1 MSLSEIRRYHLI
13 ANTVEKTKLSPKTS
27 QDVVADYSIALRED
41 YISTINYLISTSRPS
56 NKSILFKHQL
66 RFCIEESLQFNAFV
80 HFEDNKVVTNVSF
93 GLLLSLDDL
102 FARLGCSAD
111 FYSFDASS
119 ERLWNGAECLWFHP
133 ERTPFKPKIRYHNY
147 AFTVDPML
155 ALNAPP
161 TSGLGLF
168 YSAIAWGDLE
178 RIGLAD
184 FMSKIGLMWV
194 LMHEEGHYT
203 NGHLSHLVEKYS
215 HLNQSLQISETT
227 SSIDSAESEFAKI
240 KEWQADVSATNAVV
254 DYFLNAECFPSLP
267 AYCQKAASTKK
278 ENTARQVQWLFRAII
293 VSIGTTVLILQKSHS
308 IHGTSK
314 RYPLPR
320 TRLLLSIV
328 VAFSRATDPRFN
340 SLVLDAICD
349 DSQFIL
355 NCIVG
360 AFEDLLI
367 VSDLINREQHIDSWD
382 DDSDETP
389 SIRKTH
395 QLGLIDSEFEAA
407 VASLSITGLLN
418 GMEPAELLA
427 IEYGADP
434 IKLAEANKLSTQWL
448 AEFYNLR
455 TKVQGVEDFMTP
467 YSNSVAPSYFVK
479 K

>member
-1 MSLSEIRRYHLI
+1 MSLEEIRRYHLI
-13 ANTVEKTKLSPKTS
+13 ANTIESTDLSPKTA
-27 QDVVADYSIALRED
+27 QDVVAEYSKALRED

-56 NKSILFKHQL
+56 DKSILFKHPV
-66 RFCIEESLQFNAFV
+66 RFRIEENFQFNAFV
-80 HFEDNKVVTNVSF
+80 HLEDDQVITNVF
-93 GLLLSLDDL
+93 YGLLLSLDDL
-102 FARLGCSAD
+102 FSRLGCSAD
-111 FYSFDASS
+111 FYSFNASG
-119 ERLWNGAECLWFHP
+119 ERIWKGTECIWFHP
-133 ERTPFKPKIRYHNY
+133 ERIPFKPEVRYHNY

-155 ALNAPP
+155 ALNASP

-168 YSAIAWGDLE
+168 YGAIAWGDLE

-215 HLNQSLQISETT
+215 YLNQSLQIGEATNN
-227 SSIDSAESEFAKI
+227 IDSDSAEFAKI

-267 AYCQKAASTKK
+267 AYCKKASSTRR
-278 ENTARQVQWLFRAII
+278 ENTARQVHWLFRAII
-293 VSIGTTVLILQKSHS
+293 VSIGTTVLVLQKSQS
-308 IHGTSK
+308 IHGASE

-320 TRLLLSIV
+320 TRLLLSII

-340 SLVLDAICD
+340 NLVLDAMRD
-349 DSQFIL
+349 DSQFIF
-355 NCIVG
+355 NCIIG
-360 AFEDLLI
+360 AFEDLLTA
-367 VSDLINREQHIDSWD
+367 SGLINREQHVDFWD
-382 DDSDETP
+382 DNSNETP
-389 SIRKTH
+389 LIRKTH
-395 QLGLIDSEFEAA
+395 QLGLIDSEFEAT

-418 GMEPAELLA
+418 GMEPTELLA
-427 IEYGADP
+427 IEYEADP